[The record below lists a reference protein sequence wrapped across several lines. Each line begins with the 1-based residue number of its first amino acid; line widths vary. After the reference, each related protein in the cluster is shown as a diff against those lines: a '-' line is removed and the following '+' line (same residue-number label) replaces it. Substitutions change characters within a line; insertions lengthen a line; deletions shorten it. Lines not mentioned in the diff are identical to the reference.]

1 MPLALRSRAQSAQ
14 TLRLRAFLFQLVNIL
29 MRPLTVLTGF
39 VMGTCVSIAVSLLFV
54 LIVFA
59 IIGDDFP
66 RVQYEFEPLIKSL
79 AIFTAMTAVSAGSFY
94 TQLIRHPARHA
105 AQVGLLLGLV
115 GTGWYYWP

>member
-1 MPLALRSRAQSAQ
+1 MPFALRSRAQSAQ
-14 TLRLRAFLFQLVNIL
+14 TLRLRAFLDHLVNKL

-79 AIFTAMTAVSAGSFY
+79 GIFTAMTAVSAGSFY
-94 TQLIRHPARHA
+94 TQLIRHPSRHA
-105 AQVGLLLGLV
+105 AQVGLLLGLL

>member
-1 MPLALRSRAQSAQ
+1 
-14 TLRLRAFLFQLVNIL
+14 

-79 AIFTAMTAVSAGSFY
+79 AIFTAMTAVSGGSFY
-94 TQLIRHPARHA
+94 AQLIRHPARHA
-105 AQVGLLLGLV
+105 AQVGLWLGVL